1 MTIQQQ
7 QRQQPG
13 PQATLGAAALGAG
26 LTAVLLCVAAACALH
41 VVAAGGGA
49 VSGTVAVSDGLE
61 VLTVAAAGVVAAWL
75 AVLVLLGTVAAL
87 PGSSVAGA
95 RKLAAVLAP
104 RTTPRIAAGLVAVA
118 AVIAPVGSA
127 HAHQAGTV
135 PARVASVAAPVQG
148 AGESVSDRS
157 RGAGTVQPWASTSPG
172 SETVAVS
179 GTGEGTPDPGW
190 WPTGSGQTPDRAS
203 IDLVS
208 RGSAAPDSVV
218 VRAGDTLWDI
228 AAAHLGPDADPATIA
243 ATWPLWY
250 DTNRETIGADPDL
263 ILPGTRLLPPSQ
275 LSAGT
280 AAQGAREQVAP

>member
-1 MTIQQQ
+1 M
-7 QRQQPG
+7 
-13 PQATLGAAALGAG
+13 
-26 LTAVLLCVAAACALH
+26 
-41 VVAAGGGA
+41 
-49 VSGTVAVSDGLE
+49 
-61 VLTVAAAGVVAAWL
+61 
-75 AVLVLLGTVAAL
+75 
-87 PGSSVAGA
+87 
-95 RKLAAVLAP
+95 
-104 RTTPRIAAGLVAVA
+104 
-118 AVIAPVGSA
+118 
-127 HAHQAGTV
+127 
-135 PARVASVAAPVQG
+135 
-148 AGESVSDRS
+148 
-157 RGAGTVQPWASTSPG
+157 QPWASTSPG

-190 WPTGSGQTPDRAS
+190 WPTRSGQTPDRAS
-203 IDLVS
+203 IDLVA

-275 LSAGT
+275 LSGGT